1 MSENRRPESDTPAQA
16 VGAPRR
22 RDLAIAAACGVFVA
36 VMVGASYA
44 AVPFYNWF
52 CRVTGFNGTTQVA
65 TEAPSGAP
73 LGRKITVRFDANV
86 SGGLPWTFTP
96 ERTSIDVRLG
106 EVVTVLYNAVNLSA
120 RETVGQAG
128 YNVSPLTVGAYFD
141 KINCFCFTEQRLA
154 AGEHREMPVVFYVD
168 PALAK
173 DADGKDIDTITLS
186 YTFYPVR
193 QSDKPVAESTGKTT
207 SGKL

>member
-1 MSENRRPESDTPAQA
+1 MSENRSANQMPTGRRAAST
-16 VGAPRR
+16 R
-22 RDLAIAAACGVFVA
+22 RDIAIAASCGVFVA
-36 VMVGASYA
+36 AMVGASYA

-65 TEAPSGAP
+65 TQAPTGAP

-86 SGGLPWTFTP
+86 SGGLPWTFAP
-96 ERTSIDVRLG
+96 ERTSIEVRLG
-106 EVVTVLYNAVNLSA
+106 EVVTVFYNAVNLSA
-120 RETVGQAG
+120 RETVAQAG

-173 DADGKDIDTITLS
+173 DADGKDLDTITLS

-193 QSDKPVAESTGKTT
+193 QSAKPVAESTGGAT
-207 SGKL
+207 SGQL